1 MAKICIVRERE
12 ADFIAFR
19 ADRESKAD
27 LLVFQT
33 DKENKAVGD
42 KIWYF
47 EKNPK
52 KASSKIAWTDKERDA
67 DFKVFFVDRESKAKW
82 QKPNNAQNRL

>member
-19 ADRESKAD
+19 
-27 LLVFQT
+27 
-33 DKENKAVGD
+33 
-42 KIWYF
+42 
-47 EKNPK
+47 
-52 KASSKIAWTDKERDA
+52 
-67 DFKVFFVDRESKAKW
+67 VDRKSKAKW